1 MEFMGFSCAKFVNK
15 AAVGLM
21 MLAWSM
27 PASPQGKSRASTASP
42 HEPAQEQ
49 QAQEP
54 QSQNPPSQ
62 SPTAE
67 TPVVQTPAPKTNGSE
82 IQPLPS
88 PTDAT
93 AAARQAAPPASG
105 ELLHLTFQQAL
116 DLARKNATQFQ
127 ATVVNAG
134 VLHEDAK
141 QARNTLLPTV
151 TYNNSALYTQSIPGV
166 ETVSTAGKAEPV
178 AAPPVIYIANNA
190 PHEYTSQADIH
201 ESIDMSA
208 LSNWRR
214 ASAAAAVARAQMEI
228 AKRGLVV
235 TVAQTYYKVGAA
247 QHKLETAQLAA
258 GEGDKFFQLTQ
269 KLEGGGEV
277 AHADVIKAE
286 LQMRDRRRQLQEAQ
300 LALLNARL
308 DLAVLIF
315 PNFNDNFEVADDI
328 HAAAPLPSI
337 EEIQQ
342 QGTKDNPDLRAALE
356 VVRQSRYDVFGARA
370 GYLPSLSFDYFYGID
385 APRFAVNAEL
395 GNGRQYSNVGSS
407 WLATLNIPIWNWG
420 TTQSKVKQAELK
432 QAQAKREFSL
442 AQRRLI
448 AEIQSLYAE
457 ASTALSELEDLRRS
471 GELASESLR
480 LVTLRYQNGESTVLE
495 VVDAQTTF
503 TTANAAYQDGALRYR
518 VALASLQTLTGV
530 STNP

>member
-1 MEFMGFSCAKFVNK
+1 MEFMGFSCSKYVSK
-15 AAVGLM
+15 AVVSLM
-21 MLAWSM
+21 VLAWSM
-27 PASPQGKSRASTASP
+27 PASPQAASDPSAARQNGQTQVQQG
-42 HEPAQEQ
+42 QEQ
-49 QAQEP
+49 QP
-54 QSQNPPSQ
+54 QNPPSQ
-62 SPTAE
+62 TPTAQAPDAP
-67 TPVVQTPAPKTNGSE
+67 TPNSQ
-82 IQPLPS
+82 IQLLPP

-93 AAARQAAPPASG
+93 ASARQAAPAPSG

-127 ATVVNAG
+127 AAVVNAG

-151 TYNNSALYTQSIPGV
+151 TYDNSALYTQGISA
-166 ETVSTAGKAEPV
+166 SL
-178 AAPPVIYIANNA
+178 AAAQTGLLPPVIFIANNA
-190 PHEYTSQADIH
+190 PHEYVSQANIH
-201 ESIDMSA
+201 EAIDMAA
-208 LSNWRR
+208 LGNWRR
-214 ASAAAAVARAQMEI
+214 ASAAAAVARAQVEI

-235 TVAQTYYKVGAA
+235 TVAQNYYKVGAA
-247 QHKLETAQLAA
+247 QHKLETAITAS

-328 HAAAPLPSI
+328 HASAALPSI

-342 QGTKDNPDLRAALE
+342 RGTKDNPDLRAALE
-356 VVRQSRYDVFGARA
+356 AVRQSRYDVFGARA
-370 GYLPSLSFDYFYGID
+370 GYLPSFSFDYFYGID
-385 APRFAVNAEL
+385 APRFATHTVLPTGERFSNL
-395 GNGRQYSNVGSS
+395 GYS

-432 QAQAKREFSL
+432 QAQAKREFSF
-442 AQRRLI
+442 AQRKLI

-457 ASTALSELEDLRRS
+457 ASTALSELEDLKRS

-480 LVTLRYQNGESTVLE
+480 LVTLRYQNGEATVLE

-503 TTANAAYQDGALRYR
+503 ATANSAYQDGALRYR
-518 VALASLQTLTGV
+518 VALASLQTLTGI